1 MVALDDHSDA
11 DKHEWVWEYQDND
24 LSMQVDDEIRFRVVE
39 EVFVDT
45 SPTNGTTATHT
56 QHNLLMNFN
65 LFSPTET

>member
-1 MVALDDHSDA
+1 MLCTCVLLPLTTPSDA

-45 SPTNGTTATHT
+45 SPTNGKTATHT
-56 QHNLLMNFN
+56 HTFH
-65 LFSPTET
+65 